1 MEQMERQIVSEAL
14 ERSGGN
20 QGKAAQALG
29 ISRRTL
35 LRKLKGYREN
45 ETESTVGSLGA
56 EQQRYYRKETR
67 TPIRMRYAD
76 GYLEATLLNISVGGA
91 AVSIERLLSLGTQVD
106 LCFTV
111 PASNMELELPGRI
124 AWANKEGHHGIQFG
138 DLPAD
143 IKTTL
148 QRWFQ
153 AEMKKD
159 GWRDQSTDENLSE

>member
-1 MEQMERQIVSEAL
+1 MERQIVFEAL
-14 ERSGGN
+14 ERCGGN

-45 ETESTVGSLGA
+45 EMEPTVGSLGA
-56 EQQRYYRKETR
+56 EQQRYYRKETS

-91 AVSIERLLSLGTQVD
+91 AVSIPRLLGLGTQVS
-106 LCFTV
+106 LCFTI
-111 PASNMELELPGRI
+111 PASNMEAELPGRI
-124 AWANKEGHHGIQFG
+124 AWANREGHHGIQFG
-138 DLPAD
+138 EIPAD
-143 IKTTL
+143 IQTNL

-159 GWRDQSTDENLSE
+159 GWRDQSAD